1 MWYRLALMAA
11 IMHPRKPL
19 YITQMSDFLKV
30 FSLSVL
36 QHSASQH
43 FSYSASPTE
52 AFADKLTSRLLK
64 AAC

>member
-30 FSLSVL
+30 FSLPVL
-36 QHSASQH
+36 QH
-43 FSYSASPTE
+43 FS
-52 AFADKLTSRLLK
+52 
-64 AAC
+64 